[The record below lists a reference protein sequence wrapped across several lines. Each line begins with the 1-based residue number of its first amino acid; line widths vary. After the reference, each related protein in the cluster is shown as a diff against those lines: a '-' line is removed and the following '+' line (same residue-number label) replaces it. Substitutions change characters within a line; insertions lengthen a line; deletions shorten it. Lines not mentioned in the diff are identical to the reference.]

1 MKVSYDADVDAVY
14 LELLKSEPEGVIEVA
29 EGIHIDVTA
38 DGRIVG
44 IELLDA
50 SKKVSLN
57 SLLTYEI
64 DADVIGTLGRA
75 VAV

>member
-1 MKVSYDADVDAVY
+1 MKVSYDPDIDAVY

-29 EGIHIDVTA
+29 EGIHIDVTS

-50 SKKVSLN
+50 SKKVSLG

-64 DADVIGTLGRA
+64 DADGISTLGRA
-75 VAV
+75 IAG

>member
-1 MKVSYDADVDAVY
+1 
-14 LELLKSEPEGVIEVA
+14 VA
-29 EGIHIDVTA
+29 A
-38 DGRIVG
+38 DGKILG

-50 SKKVSLN
+50 LKKVSLG

-64 DADVIGTLGRA
+64 DADGMGMLGRA